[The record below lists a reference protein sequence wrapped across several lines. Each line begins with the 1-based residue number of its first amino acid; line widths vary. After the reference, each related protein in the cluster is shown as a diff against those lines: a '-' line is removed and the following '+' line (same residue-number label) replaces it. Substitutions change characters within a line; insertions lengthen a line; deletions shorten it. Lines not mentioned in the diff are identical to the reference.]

1 VIPGKTYTPED
12 FLDIARRRKW
22 LIIVPFVVVSSLAA
36 VQSRMTPNQYRSETV
51 ILVVPQ
57 RIDER
62 IVRSIVPGRIEDRL
76 QSIAQQIISR
86 TYLERVILDFN
97 LYPDARKTGVM
108 EDIVER
114 MRQND
119 IKVEPVKGDA
129 FKIAYVSGD
138 PQKAMQVAD
147 RLASLFIEANRH
159 DREVLADGT
168 NQFLESQLDDARRRL
183 AEHEKKVEEY
193 RQRYSGQLPTQVDSN
208 LQVIQNT
215 QLQVQALVESM
226 DRDRDRRLILQRSI
240 ADLSTPEAAI
250 ETASGSAAASSFEAT
265 VADALGEARRK
276 LQDLQSR
283 LTDAHPDVIRAKRTV
298 RELEAKAAAEASSLP
313 APDTAAPAAPVARM
327 SAAELL
333 RLSKLRNLQT
343 EMTNLDRQ
351 IAQKEGEERRLR
363 GVMAGYQARVEAAPT
378 RESELI
384 ELTRDYTTLQS
395 VYTSLLSKRE
405 DSKVAANLEKRQAG
419 EQFRILDPARVPE
432 QPFSPNRTRM
442 NLMGALAGLALGL
455 GVAALLE
462 YRDTSLRT
470 DDDVVSSIG
479 LPVLAMIPMMASTA
493 DERRRLRNRWIMV
506 ATAAVAMISC
516 TAAILWKVAAH

>member
-1 VIPGKTYTPED
+1 MIPGKTYTPED

-22 LIIVPFVVVSSLAA
+22 LIIVPFVLVATA
-36 VQSRMTPNQYRSETV
+36 TAIQSRLTPNLYRSETV

-76 QSIAQQIISR
+76 QSIAQQILSR
-86 TYLERVILDFN
+86 TYLERVILDFD
-97 LYPDARKTGVM
+97 LYAEARKTAGVM
-108 EDIVER
+108 ENIVDR

-129 FKIAYVSGD
+129 FRIAFVSGD
-138 PQKAMQVAD
+138 PHTAMQVTD
-147 RLASLFIEANRH
+147 RLAALFIEANRH

-168 NQFLESQLDDARRRL
+168 NQFLESQLEDARRRL

-193 RQRYSGQLPTQVDSN
+193 RQRYSGQLPTQVESN

-215 QLQVQALVESM
+215 QLQVQNLVESL
-226 DRDRDRRLILQRSI
+226 DRDRDRRLILQRSM
-240 ADLSTPEAAI
+240 ADLSTPEVI
-250 ETASGSAAASSFEAT
+250 TETAAASPPASGESP
-265 VADALGEARRK
+265 VDELGEARRK
-276 LQDLQSR
+276 LAELQSR
-283 LTDAHPDVIRAKRTV
+283 LTEAHPDVIRAKRTV
-298 RELEAKAAAEASSLP
+298 RELETKAAAEA
-313 APDTAAPAAPVARM
+313 AAMPKTTDVPAAPVAHV
-327 SAAELL
+327 SAAEAT
-333 RLSKLRNLQT
+333 RLAKLRNLQS
-343 EMTNLDRQ
+343 EMANLDRQ
-351 IAQKEGEERRLR
+351 IAQKEAEEHRLR
-363 GVMAGYQARVEAAPT
+363 GVITGYQARIEAAPA

-395 VYTSLLSKRE
+395 VYTSLLGKRE

-432 QPFSPNRTRM
+432 QPFSPNRLRM
-442 NLMGALAGLALGL
+442 NLMGAMAGLVLGL
-455 GVAALLE
+455 GLAGLLE

-470 DDDVVSSIG
+470 DDDVVTSIG
-479 LPVLAMIPMMASTA
+479 LPVLAMIPMMVTSAE
-493 DERRRLRNRWIMV
+493 ERRRIRTRWMMV
-506 ATAAVAMISC
+506 FTAAATVVLV

>member
-22 LIIVPFVVVSSLAA
+22 LIIVPFIAVTTAA
-36 VQSRMTPNQYRSETV
+36 VIWSKLTPNMYRSETV

-76 QSIAQQIISR
+76 QSIAQQILSR
-86 TYLERVILDFN
+86 TYLERVILDFD
-97 LYPDARKTGVM
+97 LYAEARKTGVM
-108 EDIVER
+108 ENIVDR

-129 FKIAYVSGD
+129 FRIAFIEGD
-138 PQKAMQVAD
+138 PRKAMEVTD
-147 RLASLFIEANRH
+147 RLAGLFIEANRH

-168 NQFLESQLDDARRRL
+168 NQFLESQLEDARRRL
-183 AEHEKKVEEY
+183 AEHEKKVEQY
-193 RQRYSGQLPTQVDSN
+193 RHRYSGELPTQVQSN

-215 QLQVQALVESM
+215 QLQVQNLVESL

-240 ADLSTPEAAI
+240 ADLSTPEVVAEA
-250 ETASGSAAASSFEAT
+250 AAASSGG
-265 VADALGEARRK
+265 GEAAPVDELDEARSK
-276 LQDLQSR
+276 LQELQSR

-298 RELEAKAAAEASSLP
+298 RELEAKAVAGAASTPASKTPVASSAPVGRVSAAEA
-313 APDTAAPAAPVARM
+313 T
-327 SAAELL
+327 
-333 RLSKLRNLQT
+333 RLAKLRNLQS
-343 EMTNLDRQ
+343 EMANLDRQ

-363 GVMAGYQARVEAAPT
+363 GVISGYQGRVEAAPT

-419 EQFRILDPARVPE
+419 EQFRILDPARMPE
-432 QPFSPNRTRM
+432 QPFSPNRLRM
-442 NLMGALAGLALGL
+442 NLMGAMAGLVLGLSLAG
-455 GVAALLE
+455 LLE

-470 DDDVVSSIG
+470 DDDVVTSIG
-479 LPVLAMIPMMASTA
+479 LPVLAMIPMMVTSAE
-493 DERRRLRNRWIMV
+493 ERRRARRRWMMV
-506 ATAAVAMISC
+506 FTAAATMVMV
-516 TAAILWKVAAH
+516 TAVILWKVAAH